1 MFCLTYQKSL
11 KDVLHKQISDFF
23 NTILSKYQDANSF
36 CNTRNKRMFHSRHIR
51 TFHFGSE
58 MLLHLAPRIWG
69 LVPEEIRKLE
79 SVASFKNAIKIVLA
93 AYVEHIYFRLAL

>member
-23 NTILSKYQDANSF
+23 NTNLSKYQYANSF
-36 CNTRNKRMFHSRHIR
+36 CNTRNKTFRNIR